1 LIDGARIRDTVRAVL
16 RWLFLS
22 IAVLAVPVQAA
33 DWVLSI
39 AEPRVKAGAR
49 FEFELLGPAGEKL
62 PDALGLRVRD
72 EPARPVFVA
81 EATAPQD
88 GARRRYAAQLP
99 RLPSGA
105 LQLELVDRG
114 SNVLVLI
121 VRAEDSLQ
129 RLTGSEEA
137 AIEPPLS
144 ENEPIYFSVGTRGDT
159 TARFQLSFKY
169 RIFDRELGWGREHPW
184 LAGLHFAYTQTSIWN
199 LSETSKPF
207 LDTSYRPS
215 FFWQWRRGDDKTWI
229 DAARLGFEHE
239 SNGKDGVDSRSINT
253 LFLRL
258 EWLTTLANGKQFE
271 FTPKIYGYLDKTD
284 NPDIEEYRG
293 YVDWAMRYG
302 DRERSWRALA
312 RLGTA
317 GKGSLQVDLF
327 ERTRV
332 LGTGSVSGYVH
343 VQFFTGYGESL
354 LAYNQHNISQL
365 RIGFA
370 IVP

>member
-1 LIDGARIRDTVRAVL
+1 MPR
-16 RWLFLS
+16 FLLL
-22 IAVLAVPVQAA
+22 VLAFLALPAA
-33 DWVLSI
+33 AAEWVLSI
-39 AEPRVKAGAR
+39 AEPRVNSGAR
-49 FEFELLGPAGEKL
+49 FEFEVVAPADEKL
-62 PDALGLRVRD
+62 PDALGVQVRGD
-72 EPARPVFVA
+72 RTVPVFA
-81 EATAPQD
+81 AGALAPQE

-99 RLPSGA
+99 RLPAGA
-105 LQLELVDRG
+105 VQLELTDRA
-114 SNVLVLI
+114 SSVLVLL
-121 VRAEDSLQ
+121 VVAEDSLRQ
-129 RLTGSEEA
+129 LTGSA
-137 AIEPPLS
+137 DGVAEPPLS

-169 RIFDRELGWGREHPW
+169 RLFDRQLGWGSALPW
-184 LAGLHFAYTQTSIWN
+184 LAGLHLAYTQTSIWN

-215 FFWQWRRGDDKTWI
+215 LFWEWRRAGDKTWV

-239 SNGKDGVDSRSINT
+239 SNGKDGADSRSINT
-253 LFLRL
+253 LFVRP
-258 EWLTTLANGKQFE
+258 EWRVALANGKFLE
-271 FTPKIYGYLDKTD
+271 FAPKIYGYLDKTD
-284 NPDIEEYRG
+284 NPDMEKYRG

-317 GKGSLQVDLF
+317 EKGSFQLDWF

-332 LGTGSVSGYVH
+332 FGAGPVSGYVH
-343 VQFFTGYGESL
+343 AQFFTGYGESL
-354 LAYNQHNISQL
+354 LDYNQRNKSQL

>member
-1 LIDGARIRDTVRAVL
+1 VP
-16 RWLFLS
+16 RWL
-22 IAVLAVPVQAA
+22 ILAFAFVALPAPAA
-33 DWVLSI
+33 DWVLSVV
-39 AEPRVKAGAR
+39 EPRVRAGAR
-49 FEFELLGPAGEKL
+49 FEFDVVGPAGEKL
-62 PDALGLRVRD
+62 PDALGLEVRG
-72 EPARPVFVA
+72 ERAVPLIVA
-81 EATAPQD
+81 EALAPQE

-99 RLPSGA
+99 RLPAGA
-105 LQLELVDRG
+105 VQLELSDRASG
-114 SNVLVLI
+114 VLVLI
-121 VRAEDSLQ
+121 VSAEDSLRQ
-129 RLTGSEEA
+129 LTGAEDTA
-137 AIEPPLS
+137 FEPPLS

-169 RIFDRELGWGREHPW
+169 RLFDRQLGWGRAVPW

-215 FFWQWRRGDDKTWI
+215 FFWQWRRTDDKTWI
-229 DAARLGFEHE
+229 DAVRLGFEHE
-239 SNGKDGVDSRSINT
+239 SNGKDGADSRSINT
-253 LFLRL
+253 LFVRP
-258 EWLTTLANGKQFE
+258 EWQFALASGKLFE

-284 NPDIEEYRG
+284 NPDIEKYRG

-312 RLGTA
+312 RVGTA
-317 GKGSLQVDLF
+317 GKGSFQLDWF

-332 LGTGSVSGYVH
+332 FGAGPVSGYVH
-343 VQFFTGYGESL
+343 AQFFSGYGESL
-354 LAYNQHNISQL
+354 LDYNVHNKSQL

>member
-1 LIDGARIRDTVRAVL
+1 MP
-16 RWLFLS
+16 RWL
-22 IAVLAVPVQAA
+22 VLAFALVALPAAAA
-33 DWVLSI
+33 DWVLSVV
-39 AEPRVKAGAR
+39 EPRVRPGAR
-49 FEFELLGPAGEKL
+49 FEFEVIGPVDEKL
-62 PDALGLRVRD
+62 PDTLGLQVRGD
-72 EPARPVFVA
+72 RSIPLIAA
-81 EATAPQD
+81 EALAPQE

-99 RLPSGA
+99 RLPAGA
-105 LQLELVDRG
+105 AQLELADRASG
-114 SNVLVLI
+114 VLVLI
-121 VRAEDSLQ
+121 VGADDMLRQLTGAED
-129 RLTGSEEA
+129 TA
-137 AIEPPLS
+137 VEPPLS

-169 RIFDRELGWGREHPW
+169 RLFDRQFGWGRHWPW

-207 LDTSYRPS
+207 TDTSYRPS
-215 FFWQWRRGDDKTWI
+215 LFWQWRRAGDKTWI

-239 SNGKDGVDSRSINT
+239 SNGKEGADSRSINT
-253 LFLRL
+253 LFVRP
-258 EWLTTLANGKQFE
+258 EWLFTLDDGKHFE

-284 NPDIEEYRG
+284 NPDIEKYRG

-317 GKGSLQVDLF
+317 EKGSFQLDWF
-327 ERTRV
+327 ERTRMF
-332 LGTGSVSGYVH
+332 GTGPVSGYLH
-343 VQFFTGYGESL
+343 AQFFTGYGESL
-354 LAYNQHNISQL
+354 LDYNVRNKSQL

>member
-1 LIDGARIRDTVRAVL
+1 MALAATPAV
-16 RWLFLS
+16 
-22 IAVLAVPVQAA
+22 AA
-33 DWVLSI
+33 DWVLSV
-39 AEPRVKAGAR
+39 AEPRVKARGH

-62 PDALGLRVRD
+62 PDAVGLRVRD
-72 EPARPVFVA
+72 EPLRATIVA
-81 EATAPQD
+81 EASAPQD
-88 GARRRYAAQLP
+88 GDRRRYVAQLP
-99 RLPSGA
+99 PLPAGP
-105 LQLELVDRG
+105 LQLELLDRG
-114 SNVLVLI
+114 SNVMVLI
-121 VRAEDSLQ
+121 VRAEDPLQ
-129 RLTGSEEA
+129 QLTSSDEA

-169 RIFDRELGWGREHPW
+169 RIFDRQLGWGRDYPW
-184 LAGLHFAYTQTSIWN
+184 LAGLHFAYTQTSIWD

-229 DAARLGFEHE
+229 DALRLGFEHE
-239 SNGKDGVDSRSINT
+239 SNGKEGVDSRSINT
-253 LFLRL
+253 LFVRP
-258 EWLTTLANGKQFE
+258 EWQTTLGNGKQLE
-271 FTPKIYGYLDKTD
+271 FAPKIYGYLDKTD
-284 NPDIEEYRG
+284 NPDIEQYRG

-312 RLGTA
+312 RVGTA
-317 GKGSLQVDLF
+317 SKGSLQLDWF

-332 LGTGSVSGYVH
+332 VGAGSVSGYLH
-343 VQFFTGYGESL
+343 LQFFTGYGESL
-354 LAYNQHNISQL
+354 LDYNQRNKSQL